1 VTQCARGAGHH
12 ATALA
17 PDASLTD
24 NINMPLSPARTID
37 APLPSLQHW
46 VDALLDA
53 PVPVLPGTVAEL
65 SQLRDIEDS
74 HGSVDAHTLSE
85 AFGHD
90 PLMTLSVLTHAA
102 RHCRRAGVE
111 PPETLVGAIVML
123 GIGPF
128 FKAYEAPVSVLDWL
142 RPHPEAISGLLKV
155 VTRARRAS
163 RFAVSFA
170 LRRQDEDAV
179 VIQEAALLH
188 DFAEMMLWCH
198 APALAQTM
206 ASRLADD
213 HTLRS
218 AQVQRDVLGIELG
231 DLAQLL
237 MRAWSL
243 PPLLIEC
250 TDDRIAH
257 HPKIRTTMLA
267 VRLARHSQ
275 HGWEDP
281 HAVAAL
287 PDDVADVAALLN
299 VSRDAAWNL
308 IQGID
313 S

>member
-1 VTQCARGAGHH
+1 
-12 ATALA
+12 
-17 PDASLTD
+17 
-24 NINMPLSPARTID
+24 MPLSRVHLIN
-37 APLPSLQHW
+37 APLASLDAW
-46 VDALLDA
+46 VAALQDA
-53 PVPVLPGTVAEL
+53 PVPVLPGTVADL
-65 SQLRDIEDS
+65 QQLREVEDTTA
-74 HGSVDAHTLSE
+74 SVDAHTLSE

-90 PLMTLSVLTHAA
+90 PLMTLSVLVQAA
-102 RHCRRAGVE
+102 RHCRRAGAE

-128 FKAYEAPVSVLDWL
+128 FRAHEQPVSVLDWL

-170 LRRQDEDAV
+170 MRRQDEDAV

-198 APALAQTM
+198 APALAHTM
-206 ASRLADD
+206 ASRLAAN

-218 AQVQRDVLGIELG
+218 AQVQRDVLGIELA
-231 DLAQLL
+231 DLAQQL
-237 MRAWSL
+237 MRNWSL

-250 TDDRIAH
+250 TDDRISH

-275 HGWEDP
+275 HGWDAS

-299 VSRDAAWNL
+299 ISRESAWNL

-313 S
+313 G